1 MTRLTAIILKV
12 SDLESSE
19 RFYRQAIGLD
29 LHRSHHD
36 DDDEW
41 TGGAHA
47 AYSWTEGAFM
57 HFALYPAGDGE
68 PSSNT
73 QIAFAV
79 QDLELS
85 HRQALDAGAGLVH
98 GPRDESWGRSAR
110 YRDPDGNVVELTQ
123 HN

>member
-79 QDLELS
+79 QDLDVS
-85 HRQALDAGAGLVH
+85 HRQALDAGADLVH
-98 GPRDESWGRSAR
+98 GPRDESWGRSTR
-110 YRDPDGNVVELTQ
+110 TNFDPGMRL
-123 HN
+123 